1 MSLGECAELVKAT
14 EQISRST
21 SELGSHSETQ
31 RPSLVKE
38 GNHRKSEEKLR
49 VSFSED
55 CTHARCARC
64 VCPVLLRTCRLAS
77 RRTRSRH
84 GSWHDSDHY
93 PCQEVDGSEAKLS
106 EQEA

>member
-31 RPSLVKE
+31 WPSLVKE

-55 CTHARCARC
+55 CTHTHAVHAVCALC
-64 VCPVLLRTCRLAS
+64 
-77 RRTRSRH
+77 
-84 GSWHDSDHY
+84 Y
-93 PCQEVDGSEAKLS
+93 
-106 EQEA
+106 